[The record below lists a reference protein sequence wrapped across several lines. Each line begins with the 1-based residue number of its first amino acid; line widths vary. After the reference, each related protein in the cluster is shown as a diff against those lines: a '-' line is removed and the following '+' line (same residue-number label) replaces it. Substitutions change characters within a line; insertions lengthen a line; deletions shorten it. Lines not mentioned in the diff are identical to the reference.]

1 MKKNVSSEQKPS
13 SVRLFKKNSVFFST
27 FLLLLVLLFALI
39 AFFGYYMNS
48 LLLRNQR
55 EYSNKTEF
63 SLLLQTSE
71 AMNLTV
77 GFLREDME
85 RLVWNEI
92 IVRYLVDPF
101 SNDETIGYELLSLL
115 ENTSNRSSLVQNVWL
130 YSPYAQVVFS
140 SEGKKQSL
148 EEFPEASV
156 IRSRGLQL
164 PAEASEDLPE
174 SEIIC
179 IEDRLFFV
187 QDLRLANVIG
197 TLYFEI
203 SGSQLYSSLG
213 VSGGGTYLFNGN
225 GELIVGST
233 LACPFGTSVDLEKSE
248 VYLMSADTPE
258 DSSMEYYRVDNAV
271 TGWSL
276 LRVIDRQSQSLSTN
290 QLLTMLLPGM
300 LIFLGIG
307 SGGSYLVTRR
317 MYQPINRLI
326 YLVLQAAKTGDK
338 SLVKNAKN
346 ELDYLELSYF
356 RTLGEN
362 LQMMEAQGLL
372 ADEVLEQIYRNI
384 LIGKE
389 MTTKYLEDV
398 LDGIGEL
405 VHLEDRYVV
414 LVCRKKPE
422 ESYNSGLVDANLF
435 FLSIQKIL
443 GRGEFDCRVTAVQME
458 NDITAIVLCFQA
470 DSSVLAI
477 KREGNG
483 IEELIRQ
490 AFAPTAYAVQLAG
503 GNIYPHMKDLIYSYR
518 EALQEVNYA
527 MYMNEGQ
534 RDNEPV
540 PDSEEQARRNY
551 YAQRV
556 RQMMDA
562 ASNGDTE
569 EARQILKRTLAE
581 LTSEQMTFTQI
592 QECGG
597 QIVDLLME
605 RLISYPLDFD
615 TEGRE
620 QIYVDVSACTDKE
633 GLEEC
638 IRSVSGKAIESIKA
652 FSRKSCYRHVEAAK
666 QYMQQNF
673 AQASL
678 GVGDVSAYLGIHASY
693 FSELFNE
700 VVQESF
706 TSYLNRIR
714 VEHAK
719 NMLAMTQIPIKD
731 VGFKC
736 GFNTV
741 QNFNR
746 VFKKY
751 VKMTPSQFR
760 ETIPAG
766 RSVQ

>member
-39 AFFGYYMNS
+39 TFFGYYMNS
-48 LLLRNQR
+48 LLLRNHR

-101 SNDETIGYELLSLL
+101 SDDETIGYELLSLL
-115 ENTSNRSSLVQNVWL
+115 ENTSNRSSLVQHVWL

-213 VSGGGTYLFNGN
+213 VSGGGTYLFNGD

-233 LACPFGTSVDLEKSE
+233 RACPFGASVDLEKSE

-258 DSSMEYYRVDNAV
+258 DSSMEYYRVDNAA

-276 LRVIDRQSQSLSTN
+276 LRVIDRQSQSLSAN

-398 LDGIGEL
+398 LEGIGEL

-458 NDITAIVLCFQA
+458 NDITAIVLCFHA

-477 KREGNG
+477 KREVNG
-483 IEELIRQ
+483 IKELIRQ
-490 AFAPTAYAVQLAG
+490 AFAPTAYSVQLAG

-534 RDNEPV
+534 RDKEPV
-540 PDSEEQARRNY
+540 PDSEEQVRRNY

-562 ASNGDTE
+562 ASDGDTE
-569 EARQILKRTLAE
+569 EARQILKRILAE

-592 QECGG
+592 QESGG

-620 QIYVDVSACTDKE
+620 QIYVDVLACTDKE

-638 IRSVSGKAIESIKA
+638 IRSVSGKAIESIKV

>member
-1 MKKNVSSEQKPS
+1 MKKKVSSEQKPS

-48 LLLRNQR
+48 LLLRNHR

-63 SLLLQTSE
+63 SLLQQTSE

-115 ENTSNRSSLVQNVWL
+115 ENTSNRSSLVQDVWL

-213 VSGGGTYLFNGN
+213 VSGGGTYLFNGD

-233 LACPFGTSVDLEKSE
+233 LACPFGVSVDLEKSE
-248 VYLMSADTPE
+248 AYLMSADTPE

-276 LRVIDRQSQSLSTN
+276 LRVIDRQSQSLSAN
-290 QLLTMLLPGM
+290 QLLAMLLPGM

-362 LQMMEAQGLL
+362 LQMMESQGLL

-398 LDGIGEL
+398 LEGIGEL

-490 AFAPTAYAVQLAG
+490 AFAPTVYAVQLAG

-540 PDSEEQARRNY
+540 PDSEEQVRRNY

-556 RQMMDA
+556 CQMMDA

-569 EARQILKRTLAE
+569 EARQILKRILAE
-581 LTSEQMTFTQI
+581 LASEQMTFTQI
-592 QECGG
+592 QESGR

-615 TEGRE
+615 PEGRE
-620 QIYVDVSACTDKE
+620 QIYVDVSACTDKK

-719 NMLAMTQIPIKD
+719 DMLAMTQIPIKD